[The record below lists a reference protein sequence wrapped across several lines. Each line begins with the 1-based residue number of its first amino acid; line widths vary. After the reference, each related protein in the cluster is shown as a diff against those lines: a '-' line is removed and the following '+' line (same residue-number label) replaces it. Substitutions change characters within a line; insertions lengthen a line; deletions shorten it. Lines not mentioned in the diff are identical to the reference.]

1 MRPPS
6 RTLGVAFS
14 DGDRTSRIAGSVV
27 RADGTLDG
35 LAYGS
40 CSVGGTDATDA
51 VIDLAGDLGRED
63 VRHVCLAGIAP
74 AWFNLLDL
82 GRVHE
87 ALDRPV
93 YAVSYEASPGLEPAL
108 REAFD
113 GDALGDRLATY
124 RSLPP
129 RRRVGAAAEDH
140 GATDHDGD
148 VVDGDEPTDDAPA
161 SAESASASAESA
173 PASAESAPASAG
185 NPLFVRAVGIDDDRA
200 ATAVRALTRE
210 GFRRPE
216 PLRIA
221 SVAASAHREA
231 LNDDDASG

>member
-74 AWFNLLDL
+74 AWFNVLDL
-82 GRVHE
+82 RRVH
-87 ALDRPV
+87 AAVDRPV
-93 YAVSYEASPGLEPAL
+93 VSVTFEESSGLESAL
-108 REAFD
+108 CEAFD
-113 GDALGDRLATY
+113 GDALAARLETY
-124 RSLPP
+124 RAQPARREVSVNGETVYVRHVGLPADE
-129 RRRVGAAAEDH
+129 AA
-140 GATDHDGD
+140 D
-148 VVDGDEPTDDAPA
+148 VV
-161 SAESASASAESA
+161 
-173 PASAESAPASAG
+173 
-185 NPLFVRAVGIDDDRA
+185 RAF
-200 ATAVRALTRE
+200 TPE
-210 GFRRPE
+210 GGRPE
-216 PLRIA
+216 PLR
-221 SVAASAHREA
+221 VARLAARA
-231 LNDDDASG
+231 ADRFRDAG